1 MSAVTLS
8 LRLAPTKLTNKS
20 SKQKSGEI
28 LPQLP
33 NYLSHLQSETLV
45 GEIVQANSLE
55 AQIVAIR
62 KVSSVKLTKPIMQ
75 V

>member
-28 LPQLP
+28 LPELP
-33 NYLSHLQSETLV
+33 NYLIHLQSETLV
-45 GEIVQANSLE
+45 GDIVHANSLE

-62 KVSSVKLTKPIMQ
+62 KVSSVKITKLTMKI
-75 V
+75 

>member
-8 LRLAPTKLTNKS
+8 LRLAPSKLANKS

-33 NYLSHLQSETLV
+33 NYLSHLQTETFV
-45 GEIVQANSLE
+45 FEIVQANSLE

-62 KVSSVKLTKPIMQ
+62 KVSEV
-75 V
+75 